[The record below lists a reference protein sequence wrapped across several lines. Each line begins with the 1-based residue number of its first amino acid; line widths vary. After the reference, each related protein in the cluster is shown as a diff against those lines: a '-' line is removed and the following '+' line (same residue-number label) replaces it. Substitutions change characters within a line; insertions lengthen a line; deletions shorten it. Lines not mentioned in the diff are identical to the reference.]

1 MNIQIVENESK
12 LSAAIAGEI
21 ENVVRKKED
30 ALMCLCAGHS
40 PVRVMKRLVSDAQ
53 ENKYPADSFRFLSLD
68 EWVGLG
74 IGDPGSC
81 IHDVSEY
88 FLKPLKIERGERM
101 FFFDG
106 QSKDLKKECNG
117 AAQFIEQN
125 GGAIDVILLGI
136 GMNGHI
142 GFNEPGTKETDGI
155 RVVPLS
161 QTSKTVGAKYFDKD
175 YALTSGITIG
185 IPQIM
190 QAKKVIVMAF
200 GEHKAD
206 IVEQAVRGEKTE
218 DCPVTLIRGHADITF
233 YFDKAAAKKIV

>member
-1 MNIQIVENESK
+1 MKIQIVENENK
-12 LSAAIAGEI
+12 LSAAIAEEI
-21 ENVVRKKED
+21 ENVVSKKQD

-40 PVRVMKRLVSDAQ
+40 PVPVMKQLVRDAQ
-53 ENKYPADSFRFLSLD
+53 ANKYPADSFRFLSLD

-74 IGDPGSC
+74 IEDPGSC
-81 IHDVSEY
+81 IHDVSKY
-88 FLKPLKIERGERM
+88 FLEPLALERGERM

-106 QSKDLKKECNG
+106 QSDDLQEECDG
-117 AAQFIEQN
+117 AQKFIEQN

-155 RVVPLS
+155 RVVTLS
-161 QTSKTVGAKYFDKD
+161 QTSKTVGVKYFDKD
-175 YALTSGITIG
+175 YELTSGITIG

-206 IVEQAVRGEKTE
+206 IVEQTIKGEKTV
-218 DCPVTLIRGHADITF
+218 DCPVTLIRDHADITF

>member
-1 MNIQIVENESK
+1 MNIQIVENENK
-12 LSAAIAGEI
+12 LSEAIAEEI
-21 ENVVRKKED
+21 ETVINEKPD

-40 PVRVMKRLVSDAQ
+40 PVGVMSRLVSDAQ
-53 ENKYPADSFRFLSLD
+53 LNKYPSQGFRFLSLD

-74 IGDPGSC
+74 RQDPGSC
-81 IHDVSEY
+81 IHDVSKY
-88 FLKPLKIERGERM
+88 FLEPLEIERGERM

-106 QSKDLKKECNG
+106 QSEDLQKECDG
-117 AAQFIEQN
+117 AAKFIEQN

-155 RVVPLS
+155 RVVELS
-161 QTSKTVGAKYFDKD
+161 QTSKTVGVKYFDKE
-175 YALTSGITIG
+175 YELASGITIG

-206 IVEQAVRGEKTE
+206 IVEQTITGKKTE
-218 DCPVTLIRGHADITF
+218 KCPVTLIRDHADITF